1 MLYYIEFKRKHLL
14 IRMFDKLKDMS
25 VGNVHLI
32 HIPLWNLCIYN
43 VYIFFLLQS
52 LRSSCVYIMHLSI
65 VWPTPWTQGVVS
77 HLSNVSRILL
87 YHDAHMRQ
95 NYDELQATNDGTLSQ
110 NYDAPVV
117 DFDCHFDA
125 HPTWSKWYRT
135 CFSRFAQQN
144 QWRLVSDGTFNHIS
158 AATVGGCSTQISGR
172 NELAPIL
179 LGDSKLK
186 FRFDEQVDIFFLKV
200 KCQNNESLTNTKIF
214 GGKFADSA
222 FWLD

>member
-1 MLYYIEFKRKHLL
+1 
-14 IRMFDKLKDMS
+14 
-25 VGNVHLI
+25 
-32 HIPLWNLCIYN
+32 
-43 VYIFFLLQS
+43 
-52 LRSSCVYIMHLSI
+52 MHLSI
-65 VWPTPWTQGVVS
+65 VWPTPWTPGVVR
-77 HLSNVSRILL
+77 HLSNVRRILL
-87 YHDAHMRQ
+87 YRDAHMRQ
-95 NYDELQATNDGTLSQ
+95 NYDELQATNDGTSVKIMTHQLLILTVILTHIRHGR
-110 NYDAPVV
+110 NDTERVFP
-117 DFDCHFDA
+117 
-125 HPTWSKWYRT
+125 W
-135 CFSRFAQQN
+135 FAQQN
-144 QWRLVSDGTFNHIS
+144 QWRIVSDGTFNRIS